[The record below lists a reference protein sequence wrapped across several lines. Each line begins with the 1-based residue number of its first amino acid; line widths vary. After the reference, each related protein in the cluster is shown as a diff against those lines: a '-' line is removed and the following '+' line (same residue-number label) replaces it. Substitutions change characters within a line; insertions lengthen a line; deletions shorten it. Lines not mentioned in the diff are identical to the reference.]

1 MSIDEVAGGAV
12 AGMTARG
19 RSRHLPG
26 SLLAQPGLAQA
37 PLDLLPA
44 HEFRS
49 SMVGTPGGQ

>member
-1 MSIDEVAGGAV
+1 MLIDEVAGGAV
-12 AGMTARG
+12 AGMTALC

-49 SMVGTPGGQ
+49 SVVGTPGGQ